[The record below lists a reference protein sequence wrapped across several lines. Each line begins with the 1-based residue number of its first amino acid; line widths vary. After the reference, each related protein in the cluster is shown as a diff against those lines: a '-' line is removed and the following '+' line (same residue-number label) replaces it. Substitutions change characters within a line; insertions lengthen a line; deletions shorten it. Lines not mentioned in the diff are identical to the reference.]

1 MTDPHNSTVLVL
13 ASCHEYGDSL
23 ILMRVI
29 AVIETSVQKINADVG
44 NVQHLQYFGED
55 IVALI

>member
-1 MTDPHNSTVLVL
+1 
-13 ASCHEYGDSL
+13 
-23 ILMRVI
+23 MRVI

-44 NVQHLQYFGED
+44 NVQPLQYLGED